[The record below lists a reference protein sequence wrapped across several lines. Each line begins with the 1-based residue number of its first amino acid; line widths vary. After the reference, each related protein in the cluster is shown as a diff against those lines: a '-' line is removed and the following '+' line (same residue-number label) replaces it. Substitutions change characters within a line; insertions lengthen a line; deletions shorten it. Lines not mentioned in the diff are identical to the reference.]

1 MSTTQTP
8 SPAVLWDLDGTIVD
22 SATDI
27 ANAIEHTLL
36 ARGLPA
42 IGAARVRG
50 FVGDGAKQLVERS
63 WAAAGGVAGPDD
75 VAAFLTYYGEHLVDS
90 THIHPPEIVDLLA
103 CIDAPQAVVTNKPER
118 NARRVLD
125 VLGLSRYFPV
135 VIGGDTLPTRKPDPA
150 MLHEALAR
158 LGATRGV
165 LVGDG
170 PADVGAA
177 RAADLPMIG
186 VGWGIGEPIGA
197 DVRVSTVAEL
207 RAALAAAG
215 VKGC

>member
-1 MSTTQTP
+1 MNTP
-8 SPAVLWDLDGTIVD
+8 ASSLAVLWDLDGTLVD
-22 SATDI
+22 SGTDI
-27 ANAIEHTLL
+27 ANAIEHTLV
-36 ARGLPA
+36 ARRLPP

-63 WAAAGGVAGPDD
+63 WAAAGGTAGPDD
-75 VAAFLTYYGEHLVDS
+75 VAAFLAYYGEHLVDT
-90 THIHPPEIVDLLA
+90 THIHPPDIVELLA
-103 CIDAPQAVVTNKPER
+103 RIDAPQAVVTNKPER
-118 NARRVLD
+118 NARHVLE
-125 VLGLSRYFPV
+125 VLGLARYFPV

-158 LGATRGV
+158 LGAPRGV

-177 RAADLPMIG
+177 RAAKMWMIG
-186 VGWGIGEPIGA
+186 VDWGIGQPVGA
-197 DVRVSTVAEL
+197 DVRVGTVEAL

-215 VKGC
+215 VAGC